1 MMSSLSKLLHL
12 VQLLVGNA
20 LGDPEVKAFLEEK
33 RFPLD
38 RLSEGKKL
46 FDEAQ
51 GAVVRGEVARGRKMT
66 LTRMLHEFF
75 VGVREEMRQ
84 LRFALRT
91 ALRDR
96 RDLLAKVGISIR
108 LPRKGTAANGGPTG
122 GAAAVKPEE
131 AAARSKEPWSTV
143 PRLVAGGRAMIQ
155 VTAEEPEVLAAVEAY
170 GFTKESI
177 EGLLARLDELE
188 RQDRD
193 QEAAKGSGQAATSDL
208 RAIER
213 RVRNWYFPW
222 RDRIQGAVRGKPEL
236 LVKLGLGA

>member
-20 LGDPEVKAFLEEK
+20 LGDPEVKAFLEGK

-51 GAVVRGEVARGRKMT
+51 GVVVRGEVARGRKMT
-66 LTRMLHEFF
+66 LTRMLQEFF
-75 VGVREEMRQ
+75 LGLREEMRQ

-91 ALRDR
+91 ALRER
-96 RDLLAKVGISIR
+96 RDLLARVGISIR
-108 LPRKGTAANGGPTG
+108 IPRRGKAEPTASDP
-122 GAAAVKPEE
+122 AAKPED
-131 AAARSKEPWSTV
+131 APTPSKNPWSTV
-143 PRLVAGGRAMIQ
+143 ERLVSGGRAMIR
-155 VTAEEPEVLAAVEAY
+155 VALDEPEILAAVEPY
-170 GFTKESI
+170 GFTKEDLD
-177 EGLLARLDELE
+177 GFLAKLDELE

-193 QEAAKGSGQAATSDL
+193 QEGAKGSRQVATSEL
-208 RAIER
+208 HAIER

-222 RDRIQGAVRGKPEL
+222 RDRIQGAVRGKPEF
-236 LVKLGLGA
+236 LVKLGISA